1 MAELGGVGWRALW
14 SSRSWSNA
22 GLPTTITDSSHAH
35 AVRSKR
41 RAVADPYTG
50 HTCSAKPESS
60 EEQNGDAGMRGA
72 SDVDGAASAND
83 DDDEEEDGLAV
94 GAAARSLSERTSPV
108 ACCS

>member
-1 MAELGGVGWRALW
+1 
-14 SSRSWSNA
+14 
-22 GLPTTITDSSHAH
+22 LPTTITDSSHAH

-50 HTCSAKPESS
+50 YTCSAKPESS

-72 SDVDGAASAND
+72 SND
-83 DDDEEEDGLAV
+83 EEDEEEDGLAV